1 MLADQAREKNVWR
14 RGVAVIAVD
23 TNILI
28 YAHRYEHEWHAA
40 AAASVQ
46 SLAQGRAAWA
56 IPWPC
61 VHEFFSV
68 VTRANVFSPPSR
80 AAQAVTQLEAW
91 FESPSLHL
99 IGESVHHFT
108 TLKRLAIGAK
118 IQGAA
123 IHDARIAAICIDHG
137 VAALWTADR
146 DFSRFP
152 SLKVKNPL
160 ARN

>member
-1 MLADQAREKNVWR
+1 M
-14 RGVAVIAVD
+14 IALD

-28 YAHRYEHEWHAA
+28 YAHRSESEWHE
-40 AAASVQ
+40 AASACVQ
-46 SLAQGRAAWA
+46 TLAEGRAAWA

-61 VHEFFSV
+61 IHEFFSIA
-68 VTRANVFSPPSR
+68 TRANIFNPPST
-80 AAQAVTQLEAW
+80 AAQALAQLEAW

-99 IGESVHHFT
+99 IGESASHFN
-108 TLKRLAIGAK
+108 TLKQLATSAK
-118 IQGAA
+118 LQGGA
-123 IHDARIAAICIDHG
+123 IHDARIAAICTDHG

-160 ARN
+160 TKA

>member
-1 MLADQAREKNVWR
+1 M
-14 RGVAVIAVD
+14 IAVD

-28 YAHRYEHEWHAA
+28 YAHRREHEWYE
-40 AAASVQ
+40 AASACVRT
-46 SLAQGRAAWA
+46 LAEGRSAWA

-68 VTRANVFSPPSR
+68 VTRVNVFDPPSS
-80 AAQAVTQLEAW
+80 AAQAMAQLETW

-99 IGESVHHFT
+99 IGESAQHFN
-108 TLKRLAIGAK
+108 TLKRLATGAK
-118 IQGAA
+118 TQGAA
-123 IHDARIAAICIDHG
+123 IHDARIAAICIDHA

-152 SLKVKNPL
+152 SLKIKNPL
-160 ARN
+160 AGA

>member
-1 MLADQAREKNVWR
+1 M
-14 RGVAVIAVD
+14 IAVD

-28 YAHRYEHEWHAA
+28 YAHRHEHEWHE
-40 AAASVQ
+40 AASGCVRT
-46 SLAQGRAAWA
+46 LAEGRAAWA

-61 VHEFFSV
+61 VHEFCAV
-68 VTRANVFSPPSR
+68 VTRANIFNPPST
-80 AAQAVTQLEAW
+80 AAQAIAQLEAW

-99 IGESVHHFT
+99 IGESTDHLG
-108 TLKRLAIGAK
+108 TLKKMALGAK
-118 IQGAA
+118 TQGAA

-152 SLKVKNPL
+152 SLKIRNPL
-160 ARN
+160 AGA